1 VSQANIG
8 VVRRIAAAVG
18 QRDTS
23 VFLALTDPTVEWHTS
38 LSVISKGGAYHGHEG
53 VRQYVRDLDQT
64 FESFEV
70 DLDGLVGVGDLI
82 LAVGRVHYRGKA
94 SGVELEASVGWVFR
108 FRDGRVLYLRAFRD
122 PEQALAAIGLQE

>member
-1 VSQANIG
+1 
-8 VVRRIAAAVG
+8 
-18 QRDTS
+18 
-23 VFLALTDPTVEWHTS
+23 
-38 LSVISKGGAYHGHEG
+38 

-70 DLDGLVGVGDLI
+70 DLDGLVGVGSLV

-108 FRDGRVLYLRAFRD
+108 FRDGKVLYLRAFRD
-122 PEQALAAIGLQE
+122 PEQALAAVGLQG